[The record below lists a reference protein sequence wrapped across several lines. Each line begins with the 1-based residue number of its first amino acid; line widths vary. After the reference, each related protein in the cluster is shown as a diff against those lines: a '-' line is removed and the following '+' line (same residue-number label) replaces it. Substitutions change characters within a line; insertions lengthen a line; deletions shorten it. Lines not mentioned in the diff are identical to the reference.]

1 MTRAKPERFRR
12 CEASGTMAHRRGKA
26 MRRSWIARL
35 PAVSLLVVLS
45 MGAAA
50 VAEPASETLMI
61 GASPSMKGPV
71 EALGAAF
78 EKAHPNVKVKLY
90 YDNGLDLRWSIAAVG
105 NDLRYFLGSG
115 PIDLVAPGGD
125 ELLVRLEAKYYVLP
139 GTTRPYAT
147 VPLVLVVPATL
158 VEAPASFDELGR
170 GGRYRI
176 AISDPTLTELG
187 RQTGQLFNALGIAD
201 DVRDRLDVASDA
213 RGVLDHLLLGQADV
227 GILFGPDAV
236 LEQERV
242 RIVAQA
248 VGKSFQPTVHSMA
261 MHRYCRNRALC
272 GAFLAF
278 AESADAQ
285 AIMRSLGYT
294 TPSKP

>member
-1 MTRAKPERFRR
+1 MVRTRKAVLFTAILLSALPIW
-12 CEASGTMAHRRGKA
+12 AMAGQE
-26 MRRSWIARL
+26 
-35 PAVSLLVVLS
+35 SLESLV
-45 MGAAA
+45 
-50 VAEPASETLMI
+50 I
-61 GASPSMKGPV
+61 GASPSMKRPV
-71 EALGAAF
+71 EALGRSF
-78 EKAHPNVKVKLY
+78 EAHHPNVKVNVH
-90 YDNGLDLRWSIAAVG
+90 YDSGLDLRRTIAAVG
-105 NDLRYFLGSG
+105 NDLRFFLGSG

-125 ELLVRLEAKYYVLP
+125 ELLARLEAKYYVLP

-147 VPLVLVVPATL
+147 VPLVLVVPVTL

-170 GGRYRI
+170 EGRYRI

-187 RQTGQLFNALGIAD
+187 RQTGQLFSALGIAD
-201 DVRDRLDVASDA
+201 DVKDRLDVASDA

-272 GAFLAF
+272 GEFLAF

-294 TPSKP
+294 TPRKP